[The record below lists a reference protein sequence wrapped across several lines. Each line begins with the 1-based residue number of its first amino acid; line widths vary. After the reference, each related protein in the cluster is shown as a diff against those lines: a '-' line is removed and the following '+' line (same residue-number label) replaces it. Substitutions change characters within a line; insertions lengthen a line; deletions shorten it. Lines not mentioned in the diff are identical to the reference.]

1 MSLIILYYNN
11 LKVMWPRIMD
21 QNYQE
26 LKEILKELQSDM
38 KQQTEKFIELST
50 LYKHHNELSVSNARR
65 IDALE
70 SDSLIAKGSIGA
82 IKLIGSVFS
91 VILLSSSISFCTW
104 VVSSQATLKQ
114 NISDTNKEVAVI
126 NSILSNKASGS
137 DHERQR

>member
-1 MSLIILYYNN
+1 
-11 LKVMWPRIMD
+11 MD

-65 IDALE
+65 IDSLE
-70 SDSLIAKGSIGA
+70 SDSLIAKGSIGT
-82 IKLIGSVFS
+82 IKLMGSVFC
-91 VILLSSSISFCTW
+91 VILLSSGISFCTW
-104 VVSSQATLKQ
+104 VVSSRSTLIQ

>member
-1 MSLIILYYNN
+1 MR
-11 LKVMWPRIMD
+11 PRIMD

-65 IDALE
+65 IDSLE
-70 SDSLIAKGSIGA
+70 SDSLIAKGSIGT
-82 IKLIGSVFS
+82 IKLMGSVFC
-91 VILLSSSISFCTW
+91 VILLSSGISFCTW
-104 VVSSQATLKQ
+104 VVSSRSTLIQ

>member
-1 MSLIILYYNN
+1 MSLIILYYND
-11 LKVMWPRIMD
+11 LKVMRPRIMD

-65 IDALE
+65 IDSLE
-70 SDSLIAKGSIGA
+70 SDSLIAKGSIGT
-82 IKLIGSVFS
+82 IKLMGSVFC
-91 VILLSSSISFCTW
+91 VILLSSGISFCTW
-104 VVSSQATLKQ
+104 VVSSRSTLIQ